1 MRLRW
6 QRLDLT
12 LRHPFVTAAAVRTQ
26 KQTIWVRLEHDH
38 VEGWGE
44 SVPADFYGQSLDS
57 SEHAL
62 REIADSLPPNLDEPE
77 RFIDRLLARFD
88 DQRATIAAVD
98 AAVHDWIGKRDRR
111 STVASLGLDP
121 DNAPRTSV
129 TLGID
134 KPEKILEK
142 MAEIAAF
149 PIWKVKIGTQ
159 AENESLAL
167 IREHA
172 PQKIIRVDANM
183 GWPAKEALDRL
194 HAIAPFAPELVEQP
208 CARDDLTTLQKLK
221 SARIA
226 PIVADESC
234 VKPKDVSRVAHA
246 VDGINIKLSKCGGIL
261 EARRMI
267 AAARA
272 CGLKIMLGCMIESS
286 LGIAAAAQLAPAVDW
301 IDLDG
306 HLLIAN
312 DPFTGLGGELDARL
326 SIGCGPGLGVTPVAL
341 SKPAGS

>member
-1 MRLRW
+1 MHLRW

-26 KQTIWVRLEHDH
+26 KQTIWVRLEHAG

-44 SVPADFYGQSLDS
+44 AVPADFYGQSLES
-57 SEHAL
+57 SERTLAT
-62 REIADSLPPNLDEPE
+62 IAKSLPENLDHPE
-77 RFIDRLLARFD
+77 QFIDELLAQHD
-88 DQRATIAAVD
+88 DQRAAIAAID

-111 STVASLGLDP
+111 PTVAALGLDP
-121 DNAPRTSV
+121 ETAPETSM

-134 KPEKILEK
+134 KPDRILVK
-142 MAEIAAF
+142 MAEIASF
-149 PIWKVKIGTQ
+149 PIWKVKIGTD
-159 AENESLAL
+159 AESQTLAL

-172 PQKIIRVDANM
+172 PNKTIRVDANM
-183 GWPAKEALDRL
+183 GWPANEALDRL
-194 HAIAPFAPELVEQP
+194 HAIAPFDPELIEQP
-208 CARDDLTTLQKLK
+208 CAREDLATLRRLK
-221 SARIA
+221 DARVR

-234 VKPKDVSRVAHA
+234 VKPADVARVADS

-272 CGLKIMLGCMIESS
+272 RGLKVMLGCMIESS

-312 DPFTGLGGELDARL
+312 DPFTGLGGENARL
-326 SIGCGPGLGVTPVAL
+326 SIGRGPGLGVIPTFSQPKSDA
-341 SKPAGS
+341 